1 MSQENVEI
9 VRRANEGLKRSDR
22 EAALADYHPDVAWH
36 DLAHAPDSPETVHGL
51 PALRTIWDQWEQAFD
66 DFGADIEQ
74 FIDAGRYVVAPT
86 RWHAR
91 GKSSEVVIDLRQ
103 TDVFEV
109 ENGKIVRVTL
119 GYADTRA
126 ALKAVGLAE

>member
-1 MSQENVEI
+1 MSQENVEV
-9 VRRANEGLKRSDR
+9 VRRANEALKRGDR
-22 EAALADYHPDVAWH
+22 EAALADYHRDAVWN
-36 DLAHAPDSPETVHGL
+36 DLAHAPDSPETVQGL
-51 PALRTIWDQWEQAFD
+51 RALRTIWDQWEQAFD
-66 DFGADIEQ
+66 DFGADIEE

-91 GKSSEVVIDLRQ
+91 GKGSGVVIDLRQ

-109 ENGKIVRVTL
+109 ENGKVVRVTL
-119 GYADTRA
+119 GYADTST